1 MPPRERAP
9 RNARAARTPPPR
21 RRPLQDRTESLRN
34 AKNTLSAARPG
45 QQENENVPA
54 QGALPDGGLINAAVA
69 GLTNNLDGIK
79 THLTGLGV
87 EVEKVTNASNNQLST
102 RLDGIINTLDLVT
115 DQVIEFPQDMD
126 DKVSASQATLTIA
139 MTDFKTEMS
148 NKMDDNTRKLL
159 AEFKNIVK
167 NEVRKELQ
175 KARRKDRKFAIA
187 LYCNSRSIIRN
198 KGLTTSNNFSPMF
211 SLDEDYGLNKKI
223 DGPRNPQAIDSMSVG
238 ECQVV
243 CRLLL
248 DTAQPQEEASR
259 PAVLQWW
266 RNRVRHVY
274 GYIDDDNQ
282 EGGMETVDS
291 EEEEEEE

>member
-175 KARRKDRKFAIA
+175 KARRKDR
-187 LYCNSRSIIRN
+187 N
-198 KGLTTSNNFSPMF
+198 
-211 SLDEDYGLNKKI
+211 LDEDYGLNKKI

>member
-1 MPPRERAP
+1 MPRDRAL
-9 RNARAARTPPPR
+9 RNRPIRTPPPH

-34 AKNTLSAARPG
+34 AKNTLNTA

-54 QGALPDGGLINAAVA
+54 QGALPDGGLINAAVT
-69 GLTNNLDGIK
+69 GLTSNLDGIK

-102 RLDGIINTLDLVT
+102 RLDGIINTLNIVT

-126 DKVSASQATLTIA
+126 DKVSASQATLTVAINDLA
-139 MTDFKTEMS
+139 
-148 NKMDDNTRKLL
+148 NKMDNNTRTLL
-159 AEFKNIVK
+159 AEFAEFKTIVK
-167 NEVRKELQ
+167 NEIRKELR
-175 KARRKDRKFAIA
+175 KAHRKDRKFAIA

-211 SLDEDYGLNKKI
+211 SLNEDYGINKKI
-223 DGPRNPQAIDSMSVG
+223 DGPRNPQAIDSMTVADCKTV
-238 ECQVV
+238 CQ
-243 CRLLL
+243 LLL
-248 DTAQPQEEASR
+248 DTAQPQEEESR
-259 PAVLQWW
+259 AAILQWW

-282 EGGMETVDS
+282 EGGMGFSDS
-291 EEEEEEE
+291 EDDDDQEEGE